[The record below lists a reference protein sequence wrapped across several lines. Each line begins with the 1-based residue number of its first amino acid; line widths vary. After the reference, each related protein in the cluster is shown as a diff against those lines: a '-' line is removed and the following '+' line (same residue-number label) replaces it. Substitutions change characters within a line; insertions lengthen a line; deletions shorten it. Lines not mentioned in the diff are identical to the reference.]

1 MSDDAATT
9 TQPMGYRAYLLRLWR
24 ASGARWRAALEDAHT
39 GDKRAFA
46 NLGQLLV
53 FLVRELGDGA
63 PAQAEGDEG
72 RTAGEHALTHL
83 EQLLAY
89 MRRELGGGAPAQP
102 AEAEAKAPP
111 GP

>member
-1 MSDDAATT
+1 MSDDTAFS

-63 PAQAEGDEG
+63 PAQADEG
-72 RTAGEHALTHL
+72 QTAGEHALTHL

-89 MRRELGGGAPAQP
+89 MRRELGGDTPAEP